1 LKHFASSVVFNNVFR
16 STHKANVL
24 TLLCVFALLAS
35 QAFGGMTGY
44 LCRCGGQEVLTGSD
58 HCHGPHSKA
67 CHSDF
72 DDTRSH
78 EHDHSSETDT
88 ENHTP
93 VAQALELLQTS
104 GVDAPELIACLV
116 AVFSQPDFRAALRM
130 DASLKVLLRNKHYVR
145 HPGVILRQTVA
156 LLV

>member
-1 LKHFASSVVFNNVFR
+1 MQVWWAGDLDWLGPLSR
-16 STHKANVL
+16 
-24 TLLCVFALLAS
+24 
-35 QAFGGMTGY
+35 
-44 LCRCGGQEVLTGSD
+44 
-58 HCHGPHSKA
+58 PHSKA

-78 EHDHSSETDT
+78 AHDHSSETDT

-93 VAQALELLQTS
+93 VTQALELLQTS

-145 HPGVILRQTVA
+145 QPGVVLRQTVA